1 MSERSPNWRIEQP
14 PEVDKEVRCL
24 LARSQ
29 VVLVARRVCHGLAT
43 LDELRE
49 ALAALDREARS

>member
-1 MSERSPNWRIEQP
+1 VSEPTSWRIEQP
-14 PEVDKEVRCL
+14 PEVPKDVRCL

-29 VVLVARRVCHGLAT
+29 VVLVARRVCNDLAT
-43 LDELRE
+43 LDDLRE